1 MISNDPEGYVIG
13 VIAGCPADDT
23 WPDLM
28 DKAAAALRQANIDCV
43 AAKKDKC
50 HRRGPFTALR
60 CGVSH
65 GGGQRRPG
73 NLNNVA
79 KNAEILDRLNT
90 SEPFERLSGFA
101 TCTSHHPIPA
111 TLITDYYATAILA
124 TWAPKLYDYY
134 VDRMGALHA
143 HDPSLR
149 RIFPSSI
156 FAAASYNLG
165 PRTACYR
172 HVDFANL
179 PYGWCSITALGS
191 YDYTKGGHLIL
202 WHCHLVIE
210 FPPGW
215 TILIPSAIISHSN
228 TRVGK
233 KERRYSFAQYS
244 AGGLFR
250 WVENGFQTSESF
262 RAGMSDEE
270 LAQDK
275 EKGDRR
281 WAYGLSLLQKLK
293 DIKKLD
299 VVNVDTM

>member
-1 MISNDPEGYVIG
+1 MTFISKPRPIVSSDPEQYIIG
-13 VIAGCPADDT
+13 VIAGCPADES

-28 DKAAAALRQANIDCV
+28 NEAADALRQANIDC
-43 AAKKDKC
+43 AASKKDKT

-73 NLNNVA
+73 NLKNNA
-79 KNAEILDRLNT
+79 TNAAILDRLNA
-90 SEPFERLSGFA
+90 SQPFQRLSGFA
-101 TCTSHHPIPA
+101 TCTS
-111 TLITDYYATAILA
+111 YARSPVRFTEADTAILA
-124 TWAPKLYDYY
+124 AWAPKLYQYY
-134 VDRMGALHA
+134 VDRLGALHA

-149 RIFPSSI
+149 RISTSSI
-156 FAAASYNLG
+156 FSAASYNLG

-172 HVDFANL
+172 HLDFANL

-202 WHCHLVIE
+202 WDCRLVIE

-228 TRVGK
+228 VPISK
-233 KERRYSFAQYS
+233 HERRYSFAQYS

-250 WVENGFQTSESF
+250 WTENGFQTSDEF
-262 RAGMSDEE
+262 RAGMSNEE
-270 LAQDK
+270 LAQ
-275 EKGDRR
+275 ERVRSENR
-281 WAYGLSLLQKLK
+281 WAFGLSLFQTLN
-293 DIKKLD
+293 DISK
-299 VVNVDTM
+299 